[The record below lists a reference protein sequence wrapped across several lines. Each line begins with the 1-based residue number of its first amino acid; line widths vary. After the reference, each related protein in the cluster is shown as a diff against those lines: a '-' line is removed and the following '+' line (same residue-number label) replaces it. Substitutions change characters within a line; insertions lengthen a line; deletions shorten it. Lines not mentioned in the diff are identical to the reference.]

1 MVYILDDT
9 AFKYLLDEL
18 PKSIFPELWREFEQ
32 LCLDNVII
40 SERETKKILQTD
52 LVNSAS
58 LEWLEKNK
66 SVFSSIGEKEACVLG
81 MMMKDGLF
89 SRYSSDSRI
98 VDRRLPEGVPFI
110 IAMAKVHGAE
120 SVVVYR
126 KKSRNDPI
134 VRNLCDKEHIRCL
147 EVEDMLLQLKADLGS

>member
-1 MVYILDDT
+1 MVYILEDT

-18 PKSIFPELWREFEQ
+18 PKSIFPELWEKFEQ

-40 SERETKKILQTD
+40 SDRETKKILLTE
-52 LVNSAS
+52 LVNAAS

-66 SVFSSIGEKEACVLG
+66 SVFSSINEKEASVLG
-81 MMMKDGLF
+81 VMMKDGLF
-89 SRYSSDSRI
+89 SRYASDSRI
-98 VDRRLPEGVPFI
+98 IDRRLPEGVPFI
-110 IAMAKVHGAE
+110 IAMAKVYEAE

-134 VRNLCDKEHIRCL
+134 VRSLCDKEHIRCL
-147 EVEDMLLQLKADLGS
+147 EVEDMLLQLKANLD